1 VTLEANN
8 AQTSWIMPQ
17 HSSNCNQDSENFDA
31 DLRIPLPSTGHEPV
45 LLHETLQL
53 LGVTPGKT
61 IIDCTIGRGGHSLAI
76 ARALG
81 PQGLLIALDAD
92 PRNLE
97 FARQRLAMALQTAP
111 DPNAPQAGPL
121 NDTPSIHSALS
132 TQHSALP
139 APCPVRFFHANFS
152 ELPAVLSAAGIGAVD
167 GILADLGIST
177 NQLFDQDYGMS
188 FANPM
193 PLDMRID
200 PRTGQSAAD
209 VVNKMKE
216 EDLANVLY
224 QLAQE
229 RYSRRI
235 ARKIVESRRTSPIM
249 TTDRLAGL
257 VRQAM
262 PSRGGAPERI
272 DPATRTFLALRM
284 LVNREM
290 ENLAGLLEQAPKALK
305 RGGRLA
311 VISFQ
316 SMEDR
321 LVKQAFRSAEQA
333 GFLKVL
339 SKKPLT
345 PAAAELAR
353 NPRSRSAKL
362 RAAEKQ

>member
-1 VTLEANN
+1 MACGSLLAPGAIVCGTANI
-8 AQTSWIMPQ
+8 AQTSLIMSDP
-17 HSSNCNQDSENFDA
+17 SRDCNGNSDHFIEETGT
-31 DLRIPLPSTGHEPV
+31 LLPTTGHDPV
-45 LLHETLQL
+45 LLAETLEL
-53 LGVTPGKT
+53 LDASPGKT
-61 IIDCTIGRGGHSLAI
+61 IVDCTVGRGGHSQAI
-76 ARALG
+76 AQRLG
-81 PQGLLIALDAD
+81 PGGLLIALDAD

-97 FARQRLAMALQTAP
+97 FARQRLSLASTS
-111 DPNAPQAGPL
+111 
-121 NDTPSIHSALS
+121 TVLS
-132 TQHSALP
+132 
-139 APCPVRFFHANFS
+139 PVRFFHANFAELS
-152 ELPAVLSAAGIGAVD
+152 EVMSVAGITVVD
-167 GILADLGIST
+167 GVLADLGIST
-177 NQLFDQDYGMS
+177 NQLFDSGYGMS
-188 FANPM
+188 FSQAM

-200 PRTGQSAAD
+200 PRTVQTAAD
-209 VVNKMKE
+209 FVNKMKE

-235 ARKIVESRRTSPIM
+235 ARKITEARRSSPIM

-257 VRQAM
+257 VRSAI

-290 ENLAGLLEQAPKALK
+290 ENLAALLEQAPKALK

-339 SKKPLT
+339 TKKPLT
-345 PAAAELAR
+345 PAEAELAR

-362 RAAEKQ
+362 RAAEKV